1 VNAAAEIIYDL
12 VDPEANLIFGAVIDN
27 SISSGEVSITLIATG
42 FDGGPAMRQQA
53 RASVASV
60 SSMAAAAPASS
71 GSSFTGAPAGS
82 TMQAGSRPGAAPV
95 PVEKPPEPQ
104 PRIRDD
110 VPEVGIE
117 IPAFLRKRRQR
128 N

>member
-1 VNAAAEIIYDL
+1 M
-12 VDPEANLIFGAVIDN
+12 DPEANLIFGAVIDD

-42 FDGGPAMRQQA
+42 IGGGPAAVQQA
-53 RASVASV
+53 RASVVPAG
-60 SSMAAAAPASS
+60 SMAAAPAASN
-71 GSSFTGAPAGS
+71 GSSFAGAAASS
-82 TMQAGSRPGAAPV
+82 TVQAGSSPGAAPV
-95 PVEKPPEPQ
+95 PVEKPPTTQ

>member
-1 VNAAAEIIYDL
+1 
-12 VDPEANLIFGAVIDN
+12 
-27 SISSGEVSITLIATG
+27 VSAG
-42 FDGGPAMRQQA
+42 
-53 RASVASV
+53 
-60 SSMAAAAPASS
+60 SMAAAPAGGNGNS
-71 GSSFTGAPAGS
+71 SSFASAAAGS
-82 TMQAGSRPGAAPV
+82 TVQAGSSPGAAPV
-95 PVEKPPEPQ
+95 PVEKPPTTQ